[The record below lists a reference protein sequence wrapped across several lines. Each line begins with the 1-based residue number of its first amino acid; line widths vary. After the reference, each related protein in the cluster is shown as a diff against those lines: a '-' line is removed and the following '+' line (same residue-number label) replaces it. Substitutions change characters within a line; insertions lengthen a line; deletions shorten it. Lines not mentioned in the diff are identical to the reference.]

1 MRLPENSLFAILLR
15 ARWWVSVMA
24 GLIIF
29 FFVRAF
35 APVGYAIFAAVP
47 FWGIAA
53 YAAWKQLRRLS
64 AKQIAAVLEKARA
77 LPAEQFL
84 ASLEEGFRRGG
95 YTVARTTGA
104 PADLELNHEGRLTLV
119 VCRRWKAVRTG
130 VDPLREFEFSTAER
144 AAFGRIYVAGG
155 EITDQARAFAAEKN
169 IRLVEGEDLARLL
182 S

>member
-15 ARWWVSVMA
+15 ARWWVSVMV

-35 APVGYAIFAAVP
+35 APVGYAIFAAAP
-47 FWGIAA
+47 FWGIAV

-64 AKQIAAVLEKARA
+64 AKKIAAILEHARGQ
-77 LPAEQFL
+77 PAEEFL
-84 ASLEEGFRRGG
+84 KALEEGFKRGG
-95 YTVARTTGA
+95 YSVTRTTGA

-144 AAFGRIYVAGG
+144 VAFGRIYIAGG
-155 EITDQARAFAAEKN
+155 EITDQARTFAAEKS